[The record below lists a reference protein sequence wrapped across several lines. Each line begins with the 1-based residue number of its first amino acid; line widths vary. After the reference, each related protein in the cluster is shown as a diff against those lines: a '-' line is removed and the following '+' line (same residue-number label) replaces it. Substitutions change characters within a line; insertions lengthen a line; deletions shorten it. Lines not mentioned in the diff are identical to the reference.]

1 VTDFS
6 VLETQLASAVEKAR
20 VDPTD
25 ENMAVWVNAACQVEI
40 WNMLNEGNCRDFGGL
55 LNGG

>member
-1 VTDFS
+1 
-6 VLETQLASAVEKAR
+6 
-20 VDPTD
+20 
-25 ENMAVWVNAACQVEI
+25 MAVWVNAACQVEI